1 MFESPSR
8 HSAWSSIAF
17 SDPILAMAIT
27 STLLQLFAIGIDLIP
42 EKLNKRRTRILVA
55 KMEDLITNNKW
66 PTVVLDRN
74 KIWDDTEIEWFTFQY
89 HQNFSNRNGI
99 HRNVRKLENLEHR
112 RKKLLNNPDELLS
125 FWETELTALNSS
137 RSCPQITLA
146 DAEKLEATLQSVIAE
161 KLLDL
166 YVLVF

>member
-1 MFESPSR
+1 M
-8 HSAWSSIAF
+8 
-17 SDPILAMAIT
+17 
-27 STLLQLFAIGIDLIP
+27 
-42 EKLNKRRTRILVA
+42 K
-55 KMEDLITNNKW
+55 DLITNNKW
-66 PTVVLDRN
+66 PNVVLDRN
-74 KIWDDTEIEWFTFQY
+74 PDKIWDDTEIEWFTFRY
-89 HQNFSNRNGI
+89 HQNFSSRNGI
-99 HRNVRKLENLEHR
+99 RRNVRKPESLEER

-125 FWETELTALNSS
+125 FWQTELTALDSS